1 MHDFED
7 IRPYRDEEVS
17 VVLRRLVAD
26 KEFQDVII
34 ERQFPRLFDFFPNT
48 MRLLFRLG
56 MTWSVRKIKTVYD
69 FQRYIYFKLK
79 KILSETT
86 DQYTFSG
93 ISELKASKA
102 YLFMSNHRD
111 IALDPAIIIL
121 GLVESGRDSL
131 RIAIGDNLLTKQ
143 FASDLMRLNRSFIVK
158 RSLSALKEK
167 ILALRQLSSYIRNS
181 ICFEYV
187 SIWIAQAE
195 GRAKD
200 GHDRTETALL
210 KMLALSRSNNQTFGA
225 SIKDLCIVPVAIAY
239 EYDPCAFDK
248 AKQLKAERSG
258 NTYVK
263 GDYEDLESIKKG
275 FIGYKGRVHVSFGD
289 VIDFEVANPE
299 ELSNEIDRQII
310 SLFQLFPSHIIAWQ
324 LLNPDREEKCLQ
336 NIWPEED
343 WEAARRKFARHVAQ
357 FPLEYRDIVLKSY
370 AAPVFDQLASGD
382 VMA

>member
-34 ERQFPRLFDFFPNT
+34 ERQFPRLLDFFPKT

-56 MTWSVRKIKTVYD
+56 MTWSVRNIKTVYD
-69 FQRYIYFKLK
+69 FQRYISFKLK

-93 ISELKASKA
+93 IDGLKASKA

-121 GLVESGRDSL
+121 GLVQSGRDSL

-167 ILALRQLSSYIRNS
+167 MFALRQLSSYIRNS
-181 ICFEYV
+181 IYHENV
-187 SIWIAQAE
+187 SVWIAQAE

-210 KMLALSRSNNQTFGA
+210 KMLALSRSNKQTFGE
-225 SIKDLCIVPVAIAY
+225 SIKDLCVVPVAIAY

-248 AKQLKAERSG
+248 AKQLKEERLG

-275 FIGYKGRVHVSFGD
+275 FIGYKGRVHVSFGN

-324 LLNPDREEKCLQ
+324 LLNPDKEEKCLQ
-336 NIWPEED
+336 NIWPDED

-382 VMA
+382 VLA